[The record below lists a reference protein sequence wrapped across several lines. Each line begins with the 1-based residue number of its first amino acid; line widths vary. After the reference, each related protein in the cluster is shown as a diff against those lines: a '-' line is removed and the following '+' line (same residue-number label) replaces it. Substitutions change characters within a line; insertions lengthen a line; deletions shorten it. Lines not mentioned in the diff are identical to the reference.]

1 MRTRI
6 GLQMTYIVKI
16 FLVITIAYVGVA
28 SAVWSIRNPTANEM
42 QNIIYI
48 KSVLTFSKEDK
59 FK

>member
-6 GLQMTYIVKI
+6 SFYDNEYI
-16 FLVITIAYVGVA
+16 GVA
-28 SAVWSIRNPTANEM
+28 SAVWRIRNPTANEI

-59 FK
+59 FQ